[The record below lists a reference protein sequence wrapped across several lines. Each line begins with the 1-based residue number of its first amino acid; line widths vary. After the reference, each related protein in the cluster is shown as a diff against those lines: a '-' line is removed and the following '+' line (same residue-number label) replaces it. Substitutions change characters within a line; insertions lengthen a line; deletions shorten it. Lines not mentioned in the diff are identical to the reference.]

1 MVSSVEDLY
10 DVGAF
15 VQITEVHDMGD
26 KMRMI
31 IQGHRRWALQYST
44 TPPGPQ
50 HLHTCYVRMYCTYVR
65 MYVYTY
71 VECNI
76 PVPVPAR

>member
-31 IQGHRRWALQYST
+31 IQGHRRWACALIHH
-44 TPPGPQ
+44 TPWSSE
-50 HLHTCYVRMYCTYVR
+50 HLHTCYICTVCTH
-65 MYVYTY
+65 V
-71 VECNI
+71 VCNI
-76 PVPVPAR
+76 SVPAS

>member
-1 MVSSVEDLY
+1 MVSSEDELY

-31 IQGHRRWALQYST
+31 IQGHRRCGVGV
-44 TPPGPQ
+44 PPPW
-50 HLHTCYVRMYCTYVR
+50 CTQRLCTRVPT
-65 MYVYTY
+65 YTQ
-71 VECNI
+71 VCI
-76 PVPVPAR
+76 ISC